1 MYGGTKKKV
10 KKGSGGMK
18 YMKAGGA
25 KPDYIDIDGDG
36 NKTESMKEAA
46 KSKKKKFQTGGML
59 ADVNIKDVR
68 KAKRTRRKGERGMKR
83 DDAKRARIAKR
94 EENKATRASNKASR
108 KVKAGSRKLLAGQQ
122 ALAQGKL
129 KKAARKTRK
138 VSKKLDSAKTALNM
152 KRMGGFLEMPVFDL
166 DRD

>member
-1 MYGGTKKKV
+1 MYGGTKKK
-10 KKGSGGMK
+10 KMMYGGKNKMS
-18 YMKAGGA
+18 AGGA

-46 KSKKKKFQTGGML
+46 KSKKKKFQMGGM

-68 KAKRTRRKGERGMKR
+68 KAKRARRKGERGMER
-83 DDAKRARIAKR
+83 DDAKRARVAKR

>member
-10 KKGSGGMK
+10 KKGKGGMK

-36 NKTESMKEAA
+36 NKTEPMKEAA
-46 KSKKKKFQTGGML
+46 KSKKKKFQAGGM
-59 ADVNIKDVR
+59 ADINIKDVR
-68 KAKRTRRKGERGMKR
+68 KAKRTRRQGERGMER

-94 EENKATRASNKASR
+94 QENKATRASNKASR

>member
-1 MYGGTKKKV
+1 MYGGTKKKKMMYGG
-10 KKGSGGMK
+10 KKKMS
-18 YMKAGGA
+18 AGGA

-36 NKTESMKEAA
+36 NKTESMKSAA
-46 KSKKKKFQTGGML
+46 KSKKKKFQTGGM
-59 ADVNIKDVR
+59 ADINIKDVR
-68 KAKRTRRKGERGMKR
+68 KAKRTRKRGERGMEK
-83 DDAKRARIAKR
+83 DDAKRGRIAKR
-94 EENKATRASNKASR
+94 AENKATRDSNKAAR
-108 KVKAGSRKLLAGQQ
+108 KVKAGERKLLAGQQ

-138 VSKKLDSAKTALNM
+138 VGKKIDSAKTALNM

>member
-1 MYGGTKKKV
+1 MYGGTKKKKMMYGG
-10 KKGSGGMK
+10 KKKMS
-18 YMKAGGA
+18 AGGA

-46 KSKKKKFQTGGML
+46 KSKKKKFKMGGL
-59 ADVNIKDVR
+59 ADVSIKDVR
-68 KAKRTRRKGERGMKR
+68 KAKRIRTRGERGMER
-83 DDAKRARIAKR
+83 DDNKRARIAKR
-94 EENKATRASNKASR
+94 EENKAKRASNKASR
-108 KVKAGSRKLLAGQQ
+108 KIKAGKRKLLAGQQ

-138 VSKKLDSAKTALNM
+138 VGKKIDSAKTALNM